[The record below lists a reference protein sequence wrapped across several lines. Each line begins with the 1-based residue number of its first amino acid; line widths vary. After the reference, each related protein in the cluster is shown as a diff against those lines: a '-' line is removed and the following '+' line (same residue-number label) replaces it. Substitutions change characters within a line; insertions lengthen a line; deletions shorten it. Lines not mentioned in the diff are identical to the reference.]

1 MTKTLDA
8 AIRSAAL
15 AGTAALLLAAS
26 PGGAASAKDAAPTP
40 IEFYASISVKPEAMD
55 GFLAVMR
62 ANARASR
69 AEAGNVS
76 FDAYRRADCGNELLL
91 MERWAD
97 EAAVEAHGQTPHLQ
111 AVVDRV
117 ESDLNGAP
125 QELHLVRLSPMA
137 PEKPITDPAATRNV
151 AVTLHVKPEKREAFQ
166 QALLDVV
173 EPSRAAPGNFAFDVY
188 CHEDDEGTFF
198 IMERWTNAAAH
209 EAHLA
214 QPYNEPLNAIWAESL
229 ARPLGEDRRLLLD
242 AAPS

>member
-69 AEAGNVS
+69 EEAGNVS
-76 FDAYRRADCGNELLL
+76 FDVYRRADCGNELLL
-91 MERWAD
+91 
-97 EAAVEAHGQTPHLQ
+97 
-111 AVVDRV
+111 
-117 ESDLNGAP
+117 
-125 QELHLVRLSPMA
+125 
-137 PEKPITDPAATRNV
+137 
-151 AVTLHVKPEKREAFQ
+151 
-166 QALLDVV
+166 
-173 EPSRAAPGNFAFDVY
+173 
-188 CHEDDEGTFF
+188 
-198 IMERWTNAAAH
+198 MERWTNAAAH

-229 ARPLGEDRRLLLD
+229 ARPLGEGRRLLSD

>member
-1 MTKTLDA
+1 MTNTLDA

-15 AGTAALLLAAS
+15 AGTADPPS
-26 PGGAASAKDAAPTP
+26 RSVPGRGGGGAASAKDAAPTP

-69 AEAGNVS
+69 EEAGTVS

-91 MERWAD
+91 MERWAN

-111 AVVDRV
+111 AVVDRI

-173 EPSRAAPGNFAFDVY
+173 EPF
-188 CHEDDEGTFF
+188 
-198 IMERWTNAAAH
+198 
-209 EAHLA
+209 
-214 QPYNEPLNAIWAESL
+214 NAIWAESL
-229 ARPLGEDRRLLLD
+229 ARPLGEGRRLLSD